1 MGVCFLYGSSN
12 MFSFSYIDNGSLSLV
27 QKEHSIFQRYL
38 DFEGGK
44 LNLID

>member
-12 MFSFSYIDNGSLSLV
+12 MCSFSYIDNGSLSLV

-38 DFEGGK
+38 DFEREK